1 MFSNCFMSKKCLNKT
16 ASFFTQCNWCRDSA
30 KTLIQDSVSNDQ
42 WVGQELGTRQTNVI
56 PLLFQNLKRNPKSEK
71 ANARTLETKHSKK
84 IELLQIISL
93 LLCEWLSQ
101 KPFSL
106 VFLCIFIFNMKELNI
121 TFSGNSVS
129 GNPNELAHG
138 SPIYPLHKILDSTG
152 RLYNVFSGKT
162 PSYTLFQSCMWI

>member
-1 MFSNCFMSKKCLNKT
+1 MLIKFCIIKHRLLIEPAIVPGELILMKVFTFYNKCFQT
-16 ASFFTQCNWCRDSA
+16 ASCLKNVFIKLYHFFTQCNWCRDSA

-106 VFLCIFIFNMKELNI
+106 VFLCIFIFNK
-121 TFSGNSVS
+121 
-129 GNPNELAHG
+129 
-138 SPIYPLHKILDSTG
+138 
-152 RLYNVFSGKT
+152 
-162 PSYTLFQSCMWI
+162 